1 MESKGGDRG
10 KATITGRVL
19 LCAVGGAVVGAVG
32 WSLLA
37 VPQHLI
43 NVIFSVFVGAGAGV
57 ATGWWGGSTRSWRTV
72 VIPLVVTAVLLLPI
86 QGWITHQYLSW
97 ATDNLGGTPSDPSWD
112 GPVGFIRL
120 ALDRAGAQ
128 GLGAERQLL
137 LVDDLA
143 PRRRRARLVH
153 GSEGRLLG
161 SLLSGHNPAIGFGGG
176 RR

>member
-10 KATITGRVL
+10 KETITGRVL
-19 LCAVGGAVVGAVG
+19 LCAVGGAVDGAVG

-120 ALDRAGAQ
+120 ALDRAAGRKGWAPNASYFWWTMSLIVAAW
-128 GLGAERQLL
+128 LGWST
-137 LVDDLA
+137 A
-143 PRRRRARLVH
+143 PRSGASRR
-153 GSEGRLLG
+153 S
-161 SLLSGHNPAIGFGGG
+161 
-176 RR
+176 